1 MASQVENS
9 TLFFCGSLSGA
20 LTSFIVQPLDVIKTN
35 FLTIEGKTTIKK
47 SFKFVLKN
55 HGPLGFWKGLSPS
68 VTKSFIGSGISFSL
82 LEKFKILIPKTQSR
96 LSHIIHD
103 SLSAIF
109 SRTLT
114 TVLLNPLSVV
124 KIRMEAPQTDPYRG
138 MGDALKRIYKEEGF
152 KGYYKGLGP
161 TLLRDLPFSGLA
173 YTFYRQYHHIFK
185 EMFGDSKFVS
195 MFSGG
200 MAGFTATLI
209 THPFDIIKTRNQFNH
224 ISKTEQFRYLG
235 IVHAFK
241 CIYSNEGLK
250 GFTTGLSIRIIERT
264 IAFSSVWFIYENLKH
279 YFKRNI
285 RKD

>member
-1 MASQVENS
+1 MGSQVESS
-9 TLFFCGSLSGA
+9 TLFFCGSASGA
-20 LTSFIVQPLDVIKTN
+20 ITSLFVQPLDVIKTN

-47 SFKFVLKN
+47 SFNFVLN
-55 HGPLGFWKGLSPS
+55 HNGPLGFWKGLSPS
-68 VTKSFIGSGISFSL
+68 VSKSFIGSGISFTL
-82 LEKFKILIPKTQSR
+82 LEKFKVAIPKSSSR
-96 LSHIIHD
+96 LGQIVHD

-114 TVLLNPLSVV
+114 TILLSPLSVI

-138 MGDALKRIYKEEGF
+138 MFDALRRIYKEEGV

-173 YTFYRQYHHIFK
+173 YTFYRQYHHMFK
-185 EMFGDSKFVS
+185 ELFGDSKYVS

-200 MAGFTATLI
+200 LAGFTATLI

-224 ISKTEQFRYLG
+224 ISKTEQFKYQG
-235 IVHAFK
+235 IIHAFQ
-241 CIYSNEGLK
+241 CIYKIEGLK

-279 YFKRNI
+279 YYKRNMK
-285 RKD
+285 KD